1 MNKPGML
8 QSDEIQRARETGRKL
23 GSTPEHSDMGLSDA
37 ARRLFAGLS
46 AANYHALLVPQT
58 HGGGGLDYATA
69 GQIYEELSYHGIGF
83 MPTLLTN
90 AHCAELLKIA
100 GNRQSEQGFLKK
112 IGSDGRIFGF
122 CLTEEDAGSDITG
135 IRCMADQAGDGYVI
149 NGEKSIV
156 INNSI
161 ADFFIVIATTDFSK
175 GRAGL
180 NAFVVDASSPG
191 VERGESVR
199 GFGFG
204 NSVIG
209 KVGFRNVAIPR
220 ENMLGEEGS
229 GYFLVMETFDKGRP
243 LVAASC
249 AGAAGRLLD
258 IVTAHVRRREQFGK
272 PLFSF
277 QGISFRLADLATRL
291 RASRLLYLDALA
303 LIDEGREFTMEA
315 SMAKLFA
322 SETLRD
328 LAEFCLEALGYR
340 AFEADSEARNIFNDA
355 QLLIS
360 IDGSSN
366 VQRMVIA
373 SQL

>member
-1 MNKPGML
+1 MNKSGEYQNEL
-8 QSDEIQRARETGRKL
+8 FKRSRETGRRL
-23 GSTPEHSDMGLSDA
+23 GSMSPEPGTSSA
-37 ARRLFAGLS
+37 EVARRLFTELS
-46 AANYHALLVPQT
+46 AERYHALLVPES
-58 HGGGGLDYATA
+58 HGGAGLGYAAA
-69 GQIYEELSYHGIGF
+69 GAIYEELSYYGIGF
-83 MPTLLTN
+83 MPALLTN

-100 GNRQSEQGFLKK
+100 GTKREADFLER
-112 IGSDGRIFGF
+112 IGGGRCIFGF
-122 CLTEEDAGSDITG
+122 CLTEEEAGSDIAG
-135 IRCMADQAGDGYVI
+135 IRCTAEAAGSGYIV

-156 INNSI
+156 INNAI
-161 ADFFIVIATTDFSK
+161 ADYFIVIATTGFSR

-180 NAFVVDASSPG
+180 NAFVVDASLPG
-191 VERGESVR
+191 VERGEAVS

-204 NSVIG
+204 HSAIG
-209 KVGFRNVAIPR
+209 RVRFRNVAIPR
-220 ENMLGEEGS
+220 ENLLGEEGS
-229 GYFLVMETFDKGRP
+229 GYFQVMETFDKGRP

-249 AGAAGRLLD
+249 VGAARRLLD
-258 IVTAHVRRREQFGK
+258 IVTAHVRKREQFGK

-291 RASRLLYLDALA
+291 RASRLLYLDALSR
-303 LIDEGREFTMEA
+303 IDEGREFSMES

-328 LAEFCLEALGYR
+328 LAEFSLEALGYR
-340 AFEADSEARNIFNDA
+340 AFEDDSEVRSIFNDA

>member
-1 MNKPGML
+1 MSKPGEDRNGQL
-8 QSDEIQRARETGRKL
+8 HRARETGRRL
-23 GSTPEHSDMGLSDA
+23 GLLARDPGAGPAET
-37 ARRLFAGLS
+37 ARRLFAGL
-46 AANYHALLVPQT
+46 AAEEYHALLVPESY
-58 HGGGGLDYATA
+58 GGKGLGYAAA
-69 GQIYEELSYHGIGF
+69 GSIYEELSYYGIGF
-83 MPTLLTN
+83 MPALLTN

-100 GNRQSEQGFLKK
+100 GAKQKADYLEK
-112 IGSDGRIFGF
+112 IGRGRSVFGF
-122 CLTEEDAGSDITG
+122 GLTEEEVGSDIAG
-135 IRCMADQAGDGYVI
+135 IRCTADATGGGYVL

-161 ADFFIVIATTDFSK
+161 ADFFIVIATTGFSR

-180 NAFVVDASSPG
+180 NAFMVDASLPG
-191 VERGESVR
+191 VERGAPVEGS
-199 GFGFG
+199 GFR

-209 KVGFRNVAIPR
+209 RVRFNRVTIPS
-220 ENMLGEEGS
+220 ESLLGEEGS

-249 AGAAGRLLD
+249 VGAARRLLD

-272 PLFSF
+272 PLFAF

-291 RASRLLYLDALA
+291 RASRLLHLDALSR
-303 LIDEGREFTMEA
+303 IDEGREFSMEA

-328 LAEFCLEALGYR
+328 IAEFSLEALGYR
-340 AFEADSEARNIFNDA
+340 AFGDDSEARSIFNDA